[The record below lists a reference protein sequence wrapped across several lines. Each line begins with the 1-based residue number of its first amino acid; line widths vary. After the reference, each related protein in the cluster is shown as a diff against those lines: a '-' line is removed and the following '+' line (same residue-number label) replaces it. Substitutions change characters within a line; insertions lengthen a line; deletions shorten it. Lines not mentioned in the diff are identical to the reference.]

1 MKKRT
6 AALSAAM
13 LARALERCARRRARE
28 AISRASRDARASTR
42 ASSSSSRAG
51 TSNGEPAAPV
61 VRTPIPGPAS
71 RRAVEALSAHADV
84 GSIRYF
90 VDVDASRGNYVVDAD
105 GNAVLDLYA
114 HIASLPVG
122 YNHEKMLAAMRD
134 EANVGILAH
143 RPALGNNPPIGW
155 DDRVARTLMRVAP
168 KGLMR
173 ATTMAC
179 GACAN
184 EHAMK
189 AVFISAA
196 NARRGGREISEEE
209 KVSCLTN
216 QAPGSPGFKVLS
228 FDGAFHGRTA
238 ACLSLTHTKWIHKL
252 DFPTFDW
259 PSCPFPKLKYPLDK
273 FEREN
278 AEEEAR
284 CLAEVEK
291 ALTRD
296 RDVVAVIVEPMQA
309 EGGDNHASADF
320 FRKLR
325 ALTKRENVR
334 MIVDEVQTGCGSSG
348 TFWAHEAWGLEHPP
362 DIVTFSKKMQ
372 IAGFYAAADLA
383 PELPYRIFNTWM
395 GDPAKLIQLEV
406 VLDCIEEH
414 HLLDVVKSAGETLL
428 NGLRELQEK
437 YPSILANARGVGTLV
452 AIDCDTSARRDA
464 LLHALLQ
471 KGVDIGGCGSAT
483 IRARPGLLFTS
494 AHAGVFLERFERVLA
509 AEM

>member
-1 MKKRT
+1 M
-6 AALSAAM
+6 
-13 LARALERCARRRARE
+13 
-28 AISRASRDARASTR
+28 
-42 ASSSSSRAG
+42 
-51 TSNGEPAAPV
+51 
-61 VRTPIPGPAS
+61 
-71 RRAVEALSAHADV
+71 
-84 GSIRYF
+84 
-90 VDVDASRGNYVVDAD
+90 
-105 GNAVLDLYA
+105 
-114 HIASLPVG
+114 
-122 YNHEKMLAAMRD
+122 
-134 EANVGILAH
+134 
-143 RPALGNNPPIGW
+143 
-155 DDRVARTLMRVAP
+155 
-168 KGLMR
+168 
-173 ATTMAC
+173 
-179 GACAN
+179 
-184 EHAMK
+184 
-189 AVFISAA
+189 
-196 NARRGGREISEEE
+196 
-209 KVSCLTN
+209 
-216 QAPGSPGFKVLS
+216 S
-228 FDGAFHGRTA
+228 FYGAFHGRTA

-406 VLDCIEEH
+406 VLDCIE
-414 HLLDVVKSAGETLL
+414 
-428 NGLRELQEK
+428 
-437 YPSILANARGVGTLV
+437 
-452 AIDCDTSARRDA
+452 
-464 LLHALLQ
+464 
-471 KGVDIGGCGSAT
+471 
-483 IRARPGLLFTS
+483 
-494 AHAGVFLERFERVLA
+494 
-509 AEM
+509 